1 MTPRQQLF
9 VLEYLID
16 LNGTA
21 AARRAGYAPN
31 CARAHSWHL
40 LRRPDIAAAIR
51 TEMEARALRTGVTRE
66 RVLAEYAR
74 LAFADLR
81 PLANWND
88 KGLRFAEAATLP
100 RDVATSIIAIAG
112 TGRHGRR
119 IRIRSVDRLKALD
132 GLARILGLR
141 AARATTRQEKRT

>member
-1 MTPRQQLF
+1 MTPRQQFF
-9 VLEYLID
+9 VVEYLID

-21 AARRAGYAPN
+21 AALRAGYAPN

-51 TEMEARALRTGVTRE
+51 SEMEARALRTGVTRE

-81 PLANWND
+81 ALATWNE
-88 KGLRFAEAATLP
+88 KSLRFADAASLP
-100 RDVATSIIAIAG
+100 RDVAASIVAIAG
-112 TGRHGRR
+112 TGRRGRR
-119 IRIRSVDRLKALD
+119 IRIKTVDRLKALD
-132 GLARILGLR
+132 ALARILGLHPPH
-141 AARATTRQEKRT
+141 ASRT